1 MRTCDSL
8 MWRATLSSSGFS
20 REGAFLSVQECVPS
34 TLLTWPAIDRFS
46 HLSVP
51 VRRFRSW
58 VREPQGLRTGESQ
71 GVLVLP
77 SDLLCSAQ
85 RASPSSPCQTAP
97 AVWPP
102 RWAFGWSFNRVAHF
116 PKRNLSMSHRQCALA
131 KSMSPCWWACI
142 LILSLLLP
150 WVGLR
155 MAVSSSR
162 AMPASDIILSPYPT
176 PKLCLQTFLSIATI
190 FSIFGL
196 FLLHRLLN
204 FTYPCVQDFLAL
216 QVGNLIF
223 RHCFRVQWLK
233 RSIPLHRPQT
243 GWLPLQSLPT
253 TCTNG

>member
-20 REGAFLSVQECVPS
+20 REGVFLSVQECVPS

-46 HLSVP
+46 HLSVS
-51 VRRFRSW
+51 VGRFRSW

-131 KSMSPCWWACI
+131 KSMSLCWRACS
-142 LILSLLLP
+142 LINP
-150 WVGLR
+150 W
-155 MAVSSSR
+155 SFN
-162 AMPASDIILSPYPT
+162 PAPT
-176 PKLCLQTFLSIATI
+176 PQ
-190 FSIFGL
+190 
-196 FLLHRLLN
+196 
-204 FTYPCVQDFLAL
+204 FTMPSF
-216 QVGNLIF
+216 
-223 RHCFRVQWLK
+223 
-233 RSIPLHRPQT
+233 
-243 GWLPLQSLPT
+243 
-253 TCTNG
+253 